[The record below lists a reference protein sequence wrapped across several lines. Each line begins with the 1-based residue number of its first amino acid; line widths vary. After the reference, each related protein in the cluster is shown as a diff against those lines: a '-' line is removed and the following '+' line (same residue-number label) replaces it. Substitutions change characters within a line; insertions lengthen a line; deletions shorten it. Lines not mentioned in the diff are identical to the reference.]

1 MDRFILCKVRFA
13 GEDKNMTGYMTL
25 KEASEKWG
33 VCARRINTLCVDGR
47 IEGAHKLGNMWVLP
61 TDAEKPKDERIKT
74 GKYIKEK

>member
-47 IEGAHKLGNMWVLP
+47 IEGLINWVICGCFLQMRRNPKTNVLKLVN
-61 TDAEKPKDERIKT
+61 I
-74 GKYIKEK
+74 